1 MNNPLYLFIGKSASG
16 KTTVA
21 EVLERKHGF
30 TSLQSYTTR
39 PKRYDNET
47 GHTFIDNDAF
57 DKLENIIAYTEYNKY
72 RYCCTKDQ
80 IDNASIYVIDV
91 PGVETL
97 LEKYETDR
105 PIVVVYFDASIRTRI
120 DRMIDR
126 HDSDMAIVSRL
137 YNDEESDWEKDL
149 SELVW
154 HYKNNVGKN
163 VDMYKID
170 ANNHIENVMLQ
181 IANHIGFGDGDNV

>member
-21 EVLERKHGF
+21 EVLEREHGF

-72 RYCCTKDQ
+72 RYCCIKDQ

-120 DRMIDR
+120 GRMIDR

-137 YNDEESDWEKDL
+137 YNDEESDWEKGL